1 MEFLLSYNTD
11 DIYSRLLSWMAFL
24 PLSVEEDG
32 VWLPDLGKE
41 LPVESQLPHACCV
54 VPVAEIMKI
63 IGSREDQ
70 G

>member
-1 MEFLLSYNTD
+1 
-11 DIYSRLLSWMAFL
+11 MAFL

-41 LPVESQLPHACCV
+41 LPVEGQLPHACSV
-54 VPVAEIMKI
+54 VPVVEIMKI